1 MGLPLKIKSKQN
13 LSKYRVLVE
22 DSSATSDEYFSIV
35 EFPEYLGEGKNLL
48 RIKTNPNIFEPNT
61 QIFIEVLD
69 PNGTPVYWEIPNH
82 RENDNSR
89 LISIWVYGDRTDRY
103 NNGKGIGEIIL
114 LGTLSTTS
122 DGNQVPTDFKKIP
135 NVRWRRKVSFAP
147 NKPSNGKIVFKSDSL
162 PKLALSSSV
171 DTFTNKIVS
180 NNQLVREITGSSVYY
195 KKSTF
200 GNTVSL
206 ERDGGANF
214 NSEMVGGIVYGNLST
229 TLFPRLGGGQ
239 SQPTTFTASITNVV
253 SNQILRI
260 QNPLTQSDNR
270 TNGSIHTY
278 EYSDGT
284 INVNVEYYS
293 TASDTQT
300 QNQVAVANITLT
312 NLDPIVGRVHSV
324 NTLLKSQGLTSAEFQ
339 LISNNRVEPTSSVSF
354 KVPIPTEQLN
364 DPKTLKLQFLNVDG
378 VKSETELI
386 QSDVVFTGGNVYIA
400 GDQSLITGSFHIGN
414 SIGTGIEMSGHSSGY
429 LKSVGYQGMTSAS
442 LGKGPGGFLIW
453 SGSGDL
459 QIGANQYPGVG
470 MEMVSAG
477 GSSSFFFT
485 TNDGGNLK
493 VITDEFFIGTKNTQF
508 ISGSE
513 GKIEISSSIFH
524 LDPQN
529 NLLVIGADAVINAA
543 LSVNQLFTP
552 ATINGSPSTINNASS
567 SITSDGFAKFVSASI
582 GGFVITPT
590 VINSSQFD
598 TSASISVSKLA
609 LKSNGQITGS
619 NVLIQRLL
627 DGDFYTLFDTNT
639 GIIDARN
646 NGRQII
652 SDYTE
657 YEWTGS
663 VETKVAE
670 YYFQLMPG
678 ENRLVYAFSQLAHRQ
693 ASGLTGGYVQG
704 TCKMTL
710 QIPNTGSVTNGT
722 FGYSGP
728 TDGTFFYDGFV
739 NASEYT
745 VFEKTLGNIGT
756 NDFYSSRTNQPGDQG
771 FYYEIPS
778 NLQGRLIR
786 ANVYLKTLNVLT
798 TGTRTAGTFSRIKGL
813 SVVSTRQFAQRAGDI
828 TEVLPDLGDITAE
841 L

>member
-180 NNQLVREITGSSVYY
+180 NNELVRQITGSSVYY

-200 GNTVSL
+200 GDTVSL

-214 NSEMVGGIVYGNLST
+214 NSEMVSGIVYGNLST

-300 QNQVAVANITLT
+300 QNQIAVANITLT

-339 LISNNRVEPTSSVSF
+339 LISNNRVEPTSSISF

-429 LKSVGYQGMTSAS
+429 LKSVGYQGLTSAS

-453 SGSGDL
+453 SGSGNL
-459 QIGANQYPGVG
+459 QVGVDQYPGVG

-485 TNDGGNLK
+485 TAGGGNLK
-493 VITDEFFIGTKNTQF
+493 VITDDFFIGTETTQF
-508 ISGSE
+508 ISGSN
-513 GKIEISSSIFH
+513 GNIEISSSFFH
-524 LDPQN
+524 LDPK
-529 NLLVIGADAVINAA
+529 
-543 LSVNQLFTP
+543 NQKN
-552 ATINGSPSTINNASS
+552 I
-567 SITSDGFAKFVSASI
+567 I
-582 GGFVITPT
+582 GGFVVTPT
-590 VINSSQFD
+590 AISSSQFD
-598 TSASISVSKLA
+598 TSASISVPKLA

-627 DGDFYTLFDTNT
+627 DGDFYTLFDTNA

-663 VETKVAE
+663 VETRVAT

-678 ENRLVYAFSQLAHRQ
+678 ENRLLYAFSQLAHRQ
-693 ASGLTGGYVQG
+693 ATGFTASVGYVQG

-722 FGYSGP
+722 YGYSGP
-728 TDGTFFYDGFV
+728 TDGTFFYDGFA
-739 NASEYT
+739 NATEYE
-745 VFEKTLGNIGT
+745 VFEQTLGNIAT
-756 NDFYSSRTNQPGDQG
+756 NDFYSSKTNQPGDQG
-771 FYYEIPS
+771 SYYEIPT

-786 ANVYLKTLNVLT
+786 ANVFLKTLNVGT
-798 TGTRTAGTFSRIKGL
+798 SGTRSAGTYSRIKGL
-813 SVVSTRQFAQRAGDI
+813 SVVSTRQFGQRAGDI
-828 TEVLPDLGDITAE
+828 TEVIGDLGPSPE
-841 L
+841 

>member
-22 DSSATSDEYFSIV
+22 DSSATSDEYFSVV

-48 RIKTNPNIFEPNT
+48 RIKTNPNLFEPNT

-114 LGTLSTTS
+114 LGTLAITS
-122 DGNQVPTDFKKIP
+122 EGNQVPTDFKKIP

-180 NNQLVREITGSSVYY
+180 NNELVRTITNSDVYY

-200 GNTVSL
+200 GSAVSL
-206 ERDGGANF
+206 EYDNGDAFEGQ
-214 NSEMVGGIVYGNLST
+214 MVGGIVYGNLST
-229 TLFPRLGGGQ
+229 NLFPRLGGGQ

-300 QNQVAVANITLT
+300 QNQIAVANITLT

-378 VKSETELI
+378 EKSDTELI
-386 QSDVVFTGGNVYIA
+386 QPDIVFKGGNVYIA

-453 SGSGDL
+453 SGSGNL
-459 QIGANQYPGVG
+459 QVGVDQYPGVG

-485 TNDGGNLK
+485 THDGGNLK
-493 VITDEFFIGTKNTQF
+493 VITDEFFIGTEDTQF
-508 ISGSE
+508 ISGSN
-513 GKIEISSSIFH
+513 GNIEISSSFFH
-524 LDPQN
+524 LNPKDSEA
-529 NLLVIGADAVINAA
+529 I
-543 LSVNQLFTP
+543 
-552 ATINGSPSTINNASS
+552 
-567 SITSDGFAKFVSASI
+567 I

-590 VINSSQFD
+590 AISSSQFD
-598 TSASISVSKLA
+598 TSASVSVPRLA

-627 DGDFYTLFDTNT
+627 DGDFYTLFDTNL

-657 YEWTGS
+657 YESTGS
-663 VETKVAE
+663 VDTRVAI

-693 ASGLTGGYVQG
+693 ASGLTGGNVRG

-710 QIPNTGSVTNGT
+710 QIPNTGSVTDGP
-722 FGYSGP
+722 FGYSS
-728 TDGTFFYDGFV
+728 TSEGTYYYDGFA
-739 NASEYT
+739 NATQYT
-745 VFEKTLGNIGT
+745 VFEQTLGDIPT
-756 NDFYSSRTNQPGDQG
+756 NNYYSSKTNQPGDQG
-771 FYYEIPS
+771 SYYEIPT

-786 ANVYLKTLNVLT
+786 ANVFLKTLNVGT
-798 TGTRTAGTFSRIKGL
+798 SGTRSAGTYSRIKGL
-813 SVVSTRQFAQRAGDI
+813 SVVATRQFGQRAGDI
-828 TEVLPDLGDITAE
+828 TEALPDLGEPFGI
-841 L
+841 

>member
-1 MGLPLKIKSKQN
+1 MGLELKIKSKQN

-48 RIKTNPNIFEPNT
+48 RIKTNPNVFEPNT

-82 RENDNSR
+82 REDDNSR
-89 LISIWVYGDRTDRY
+89 LISIWVYGDRNDKY
-103 NNGKGIGEIIL
+103 DNGKGIGEVIL
-114 LGTLSTTS
+114 LGTLATTS
-122 DGNQVPTDFKKIP
+122 DGKQVPSDFKKVP

-147 NKPSNGKIVFKSDSL
+147 NKPSNGKIVFRSDSL
-162 PKLALSSSV
+162 PRLTLSSSV
-171 DTFTNKIVS
+171 DTFTNKVVS
-180 NNQLVREITGSSVYY
+180 NNELVKTITNSDVYY

-206 ERDGGANF
+206 EYDNGDAFEGQ
-214 NSEMVGGIVYGNLST
+214 MVGGIVYGDLST

-239 SQPTTFTASITNVV
+239 SQPTSFTASITSVP
-253 SNQILRI
+253 SISILRI
-260 QNPLTQSDNR
+260 ENPLTQSDSR
-270 TNGSIHTY
+270 TNDSIHTY

-284 INVNVEYYS
+284 INVNVEYYT

-300 QNQVAVANITLT
+300 QNQIAVANITLT

-324 NTLLKSQGLTSAEFQ
+324 NTLLKSQGLSSAEYQ
-339 LISNNRVEPTSSVSF
+339 LISNNLVSATESVSF

-386 QSDVVFTGGNVYIA
+386 KSDVVFKGGNVYIA

-414 SIGTGIEMSGHSSGY
+414 SIGTGIEMSGQSSGY
-429 LKSVGYQGMTSAS
+429 LKSVGYQGFTSAS

-459 QIGANQYPGVG
+459 QIGVDQYPGVG
-470 MEMVSAG
+470 MEMVSEG

-485 TNDGGNLK
+485 TAGGGNLQ
-493 VITDEFFIGTKNTQF
+493 VITDDFFIGTEATQF
-508 ISGSE
+508 VSGSN
-513 GKIEISSSIFH
+513 GNIEISSSFFH
-524 LDPQN
+524 LNPKDSE
-529 NLLVIGADAVINAA
+529 AV
-543 LSVNQLFTP
+543 
-552 ATINGSPSTINNASS
+552 
-567 SITSDGFAKFVSASI
+567 I
-582 GGFVITPT
+582 GGFVVTPT
-590 VINSSQFD
+590 AISSSQFD
-598 TSASISVSKLA
+598 TSASVSVPKLA

-619 NVLIQRLL
+619 NVLIQKLL
-627 DGDFYTLFDTNT
+627 AGDFYTLFDTNL

-693 ASGLTGGYVQG
+693 ATGFTASVGYVQG

-710 QIPNTGSVTNGT
+710 QIPNTGSITNGP
-722 FGYSGP
+722 FGYTGP
-728 TDGTFFYDGFV
+728 TDGTYFYDGFV
-739 NASEYT
+739 NATEYT
-745 VFEKTLGNIGT
+745 VFERTLGNIAT
-756 NDFYSSRTNQPGDQG
+756 NDYYSSRTNQPGDQAS
-771 FYYEIPS
+771 YYTIPS

-786 ANVYLKTLNVLT
+786 ANVYLKTLNVGT
-798 TGTRTAGTFSRIKGL
+798 SGTRTAGTYSRVKGM
-813 SVVSTRQFAQRAGDI
+813 SVVATRQFGQRAGDI
-828 TEVLPDLGDITAE
+828 TEALPDLGASFG

>member
-200 GNTVSL
+200 GDTVSL

-278 EYSDGT
+278 EYSDGI

-300 QNQVAVANITLT
+300 QNQIAVANITLT

-386 QSDVVFTGGNVYIA
+386 QSDVVFAGGNVYIA

-453 SGSGDL
+453 SGSGNL
-459 QIGANQYPGVG
+459 QVGVDQYPGVG

-485 TNDGGNLK
+485 TAGGGNLK
-493 VITDEFFIGTKNTQF
+493 VITDDFFIGTETTQF
-508 ISGSE
+508 ISGSN
-513 GKIEISSSIFH
+513 GNIEISSSFFH
-524 LDPQN
+524 LNPKDSEA
-529 NLLVIGADAVINAA
+529 I
-543 LSVNQLFTP
+543 
-552 ATINGSPSTINNASS
+552 
-567 SITSDGFAKFVSASI
+567 I

-590 VINSSQFD
+590 AISSSQFD
-598 TSASISVSKLA
+598 TSASISVPKLA

-627 DGDFYTLFDTNT
+627 DGDFYTLFDTNL

-652 SDYTE
+652 SDYAE

-693 ASGLTGGYVQG
+693 ASGLTGGYVEG

-710 QIPNTGSVTNGT
+710 QIPNTGSVNSGP
-722 FGYSGP
+722 FGYTGP

-739 NASEYT
+739 NATEYT
-745 VFEKTLGNIGT
+745 VFEKSLFNIAT
-756 NDFYSSRTNQPGDQG
+756 NDHYSSRTNQPGEQG
-771 FYYEIPS
+771 FYYEIPT

-786 ANVYLKTLNVLT
+786 ANVYLKTLNVGT
-798 TGTRTAGTFSRIKGL
+798 GGTRSAGTFSRIKGL
-813 SVVSTRQFAQRAGDI
+813 SVVSTRQFGQRAGDI
-828 TEVLPDLGDITAE
+828 TEALPDLGIVG

>member
-162 PKLALSSSV
+162 PKLTLSSSV

-180 NNQLVREITGSSVYY
+180 NNELVRQITGSSVYY

-200 GNTVSL
+200 GDTVSL

-214 NSEMVGGIVYGNLST
+214 NSEMVSGIVYGNLST

-339 LISNNRVEPTSSVSF
+339 LISNNRVEPTSSISF

-429 LKSVGYQGMTSAS
+429 LKSVGYQGLTSAS

-453 SGSGDL
+453 SGSGNL
-459 QIGANQYPGVG
+459 QVGVDQYPGVG

-485 TNDGGNLK
+485 THNGGNLK

-508 ISGSE
+508 ISGSN
-513 GKIEISSSIFH
+513 GNIEISSSFFH
-524 LDPQN
+524 LDPKN
-529 NLLVIGADAVINAA
+529 EKNI
-543 LSVNQLFTP
+543 
-552 ATINGSPSTINNASS
+552 
-567 SITSDGFAKFVSASI
+567 I

-590 VINSSQFD
+590 AVSSSQFD
-598 TSASISVSKLA
+598 TSASISVPKLA

-627 DGDFYTLFDTNT
+627 DGNFYTLFDTNA

-663 VETKVAE
+663 VETRVAT

-678 ENRLVYAFSQLAHRQ
+678 ENRLLYAFSQLAHRQ
-693 ASGLTGGYVQG
+693 ATGFTASVGYVQG

-722 FGYSGP
+722 YGYSGP
-728 TDGTFFYDGFV
+728 TDGTFFYDGFA
-739 NASEYT
+739 NATEYE
-745 VFEKTLGNIGT
+745 VFEQTLGNIAT
-756 NDFYSSRTNQPGDQG
+756 NDFYSSKTNQPGDQG
-771 FYYEIPS
+771 SYYEIPT

-786 ANVYLKTLNVLT
+786 ANVFLKTLNVLT
-798 TGTRTAGTFSRIKGL
+798 TGTRSAGTYSRIKGL
-813 SVVSTRQFAQRAGDI
+813 SVVATRQFAQRAGDI
-828 TEVLPDLGDITAE
+828 TEAIGDLGPSPE
-841 L
+841 

>member
-22 DSSATSDEYFSIV
+22 DSSATSDEYFSVV

-48 RIKTNPNIFEPNT
+48 RIKTNPNLFEPNT
-61 QIFIEVLD
+61 QIFIEILD

-122 DGNQVPTDFKKIP
+122 EGNQVPTDFKKIP
-135 NVRWRRKVSFAP
+135 NVRWTRKVSFAP

-180 NNQLVREITGSSVYY
+180 NNQLVRTITNSDVYY

-206 ERDGGANF
+206 EYDNGDAFEGQ
-214 NSEMVGGIVYGNLST
+214 MVGGIVYGDLST

-253 SNQILRI
+253 SNEILRI

-300 QNQVAVANITLT
+300 QNQIAVANITLT

-339 LISNNRVEPTSSVSF
+339 LISNNRVEPTSSVSL

-429 LKSVGYQGMTSAS
+429 LKSVGYQGLTSAS

-453 SGSGDL
+453 SGSGNL
-459 QIGANQYPGVG
+459 QIGVDQYPGVG

-485 TNDGGNLK
+485 THDGGNLK

-508 ISGSE
+508 ISGSN
-513 GKIEISSSIFH
+513 GNVEISSSFFH
-524 LDPQN
+524 LDPK
-529 NLLVIGADAVINAA
+529 
-543 LSVNQLFTP
+543 NQKN
-552 ATINGSPSTINNASS
+552 I
-567 SITSDGFAKFVSASI
+567 I
-582 GGFVITPT
+582 GGFVVTPT
-590 VINSSQFD
+590 AISSSQFD
-598 TSASISVSKLA
+598 TSASVSVPKLA

-627 DGDFYTLFDTNT
+627 DGDFYTLFDTNV

-693 ASGLTGGYVQG
+693 ASGLTGGNVRG

-710 QIPNTGSVTNGT
+710 QIPNTGSVANGP
-722 FGYSGP
+722 FGYSS
-728 TDGTFFYDGFV
+728 TSDGTFFYDGFV
-739 NASEYT
+739 NATEYT
-745 VFEKTLGNIGT
+745 VFEQTLENIST
-756 NDFYSSRTNQPGDQG
+756 NDFYSSKTNQPGDQSS
-771 FYYEIPS
+771 FYSIPS

-786 ANVYLKTLNVLT
+786 ANVYLKTLNVGT
-798 TGTRTAGTFSRIKGL
+798 TGTRSAGTFSRIKGL
-813 SVVSTRQFAQRAGDI
+813 SVVSTREFGQRAGDI
-828 TEVLPDLGDITAE
+828 TEAFVDLGDVTAE

>member
-122 DGNQVPTDFKKIP
+122 NGNQVPTDFKKIP
-135 NVRWRRKVSFAP
+135 NIRWRRKVSFAP

-180 NNQLVREITGSSVYY
+180 NNELVRQITGSSVYY

-200 GNTVSL
+200 GDTVSL

-214 NSEMVGGIVYGNLST
+214 NSEMVSGIVYGNLST

-300 QNQVAVANITLT
+300 QNQIAVANITLT

-339 LISNNRVEPTSSVSF
+339 LISNNRVEPTSSISF

-429 LKSVGYQGMTSAS
+429 LKSVGYQGLTSAS

-453 SGSGDL
+453 SGSGNL
-459 QIGANQYPGVG
+459 QVGVDQYPGVG

-485 TNDGGNLK
+485 TAGGGNLK
-493 VITDEFFIGTKNTQF
+493 VITDDFFIGTETTQF
-508 ISGSE
+508 ISGSN
-513 GKIEISSSIFH
+513 GNIEISSSFFH
-524 LDPQN
+524 LDPK
-529 NLLVIGADAVINAA
+529 
-543 LSVNQLFTP
+543 NQKN
-552 ATINGSPSTINNASS
+552 I
-567 SITSDGFAKFVSASI
+567 I
-582 GGFVITPT
+582 GGFVVTPT
-590 VINSSQFD
+590 AISSSQFD
-598 TSASISVSKLA
+598 TSASVSVPKLA

-627 DGDFYTLFDTNT
+627 DGNFYTLFDTNA

-663 VETKVAE
+663 VETRVAT

-678 ENRLVYAFSQLAHRQ
+678 ENRLLYAFSQLAHRQ
-693 ASGLTGGYVQG
+693 ATGFTASVGYVQG

-722 FGYSGP
+722 YGYSGP
-728 TDGTFFYDGFV
+728 TDGTFFYDGFA
-739 NASEYT
+739 NATEYT
-745 VFEKTLGNIGT
+745 VFEQTLGNIAT
-756 NDFYSSRTNQPGDQG
+756 NDFYSSKTNQPGDQG
-771 FYYEIPS
+771 SYYEIPT

-786 ANVYLKTLNVLT
+786 ANVFLKTLNVLT
-798 TGTRTAGTFSRIKGL
+798 TGTRSAGTYSRIKGL

-828 TEVLPDLGDITAE
+828 TEVIGDLGPSPE
-841 L
+841 

>member
-162 PKLALSSSV
+162 PKLTLSSSV

-180 NNQLVREITGSSVYY
+180 NNQLVRQITGSSVYY

-200 GNTVSL
+200 GDTVSL

-214 NSEMVGGIVYGNLST
+214 NSEMVSGIVYGNLST

-300 QNQVAVANITLT
+300 QNQIAVANITLT

-339 LISNNRVEPTSSVSF
+339 LISNNRVEPTSSISF
-354 KVPIPTEQLN
+354 NVPIPTEQLN

-429 LKSVGYQGMTSAS
+429 LKSIGYQGLTSAS

-453 SGSGDL
+453 SGSGNL
-459 QIGANQYPGVG
+459 QVGVDQYPGVG

-485 TNDGGNLK
+485 TAGGGNLK
-493 VITDEFFIGTKNTQF
+493 VITDDFFIGTKTTQF
-508 ISGSE
+508 ISGSN
-513 GKIEISSSIFH
+513 GNIEISSSFFH
-524 LDPQN
+524 LDPK
-529 NLLVIGADAVINAA
+529 
-543 LSVNQLFTP
+543 NQKN
-552 ATINGSPSTINNASS
+552 I
-567 SITSDGFAKFVSASI
+567 I
-582 GGFVITPT
+582 GGFVVTPT
-590 VINSSQFD
+590 AISSSQFN
-598 TSASISVSKLA
+598 TSASISVPKLA

-627 DGDFYTLFDTNT
+627 DGNFYTLFDTNA

-663 VETKVAE
+663 VETRVAT

-678 ENRLVYAFSQLAHRQ
+678 ENRLLYAFSQLAHRQ
-693 ASGLTGGYVQG
+693 ATGFTASVGYVQG

-722 FGYSGP
+722 YGYSGP
-728 TDGTFFYDGFV
+728 TDGTFFYDGFA
-739 NASEYT
+739 NATEYE
-745 VFEKTLGNIGT
+745 VFEQTLGNIAT
-756 NDFYSSRTNQPGDQG
+756 NDFYSSKTNQPGDQG
-771 FYYEIPS
+771 SYYEIPT

-786 ANVYLKTLNVLT
+786 ANVFLKTLNVGT
-798 TGTRTAGTFSRIKGL
+798 SGTRSAGTYSRIKGL
-813 SVVSTRQFAQRAGDI
+813 SVVSTRQFGQRAGDI
-828 TEVLPDLGDITAE
+828 TEVLPDLGESLGI
-841 L
+841 

>member
-135 NVRWRRKVSFAP
+135 NVRWRRTVSFAP

-453 SGSGDL
+453 SGSGNL
-459 QIGANQYPGVG
+459 QVGVDQYPGVG

-485 TNDGGNLK
+485 TAGGGNLK
-493 VITDEFFIGTKNTQF
+493 VITDDFFIGTETTQF
-508 ISGSE
+508 ISGSN
-513 GKIEISSSIFH
+513 GNIEISSSFFH
-524 LDPQN
+524 LNPKDSEA
-529 NLLVIGADAVINAA
+529 I
-543 LSVNQLFTP
+543 
-552 ATINGSPSTINNASS
+552 
-567 SITSDGFAKFVSASI
+567 I
-582 GGFVITPT
+582 GGFVVTPT
-590 VINSSQFD
+590 AISSSQFD
-598 TSASISVSKLA
+598 TSASVSVPKLA

-627 DGDFYTLFDTNT
+627 DGDFYTLFDTNV

-663 VETKVAE
+663 VETRVAT

-678 ENRLVYAFSQLAHRQ
+678 ENRLLYAFSQLAHRQ

-722 FGYSGP
+722 YGYSGP
-728 TDGTFFYDGFV
+728 TDGTFFYDGFA
-739 NASEYT
+739 NATEYE
-745 VFEKTLGNIGT
+745 VFEQTLGNIAT
-756 NDFYSSRTNQPGDQG
+756 NDFYSSKTNQPGDQG
-771 FYYEIPS
+771 SYYEIPT

-786 ANVYLKTLNVLT
+786 ANVFLKTLNVGT
-798 TGTRTAGTFSRIKGL
+798 TGTRTAGTYSRIKGL

-828 TEVLPDLGDITAE
+828 TEALPDLGIVG

>member
-22 DSSATSDEYFSIV
+22 DSSATSDEYFSVV

-48 RIKTNPNIFEPNT
+48 RIKTNPNLFEPNT

-114 LGTLSTTS
+114 LGTLATTS
-122 DGNQVPTDFKKIP
+122 EGNRVPTDFKKIP

-162 PKLALSSSV
+162 PKLTLSSSV

-180 NNQLVREITGSSVYY
+180 NNQLVRTITNSDVYY

-200 GNTVSL
+200 GSAVSL
-206 ERDGGANF
+206 EYDNGDTFEGQ
-214 NSEMVGGIVYGNLST
+214 MVGGIVYGDLST

-253 SNQILRI
+253 SNEILRI

-300 QNQVAVANITLT
+300 QNQIAVANITLT

-378 VKSETELI
+378 EKSDTELI
-386 QSDVVFTGGNVYIA
+386 QPDIVFKGGNVYIA

-414 SIGTGIEMSGHSSGY
+414 SVGTGIEMSGHSSGY

-453 SGSGDL
+453 SGSGNL
-459 QIGANQYPGVG
+459 QVGVDQYPGVG

-485 TNDGGNLK
+485 THDGGNLK
-493 VITDEFFIGTKNTQF
+493 VITDEFFIGTEDTQF
-508 ISGSE
+508 ISGSN
-513 GKIEISSSIFH
+513 GNIEISSSFFH
-524 LDPQN
+524 LNPKDSEA
-529 NLLVIGADAVINAA
+529 I
-543 LSVNQLFTP
+543 
-552 ATINGSPSTINNASS
+552 
-567 SITSDGFAKFVSASI
+567 I

-590 VINSSQFD
+590 AISSSQFD
-598 TSASISVSKLA
+598 TSASVSVPKLA

-627 DGDFYTLFDTNT
+627 DGDFYTLFDTNV

-657 YEWTGS
+657 YESTGS
-663 VETKVAE
+663 VETRVAI

-678 ENRLVYAFSQLAHRQ
+678 ENRLLYAFSQLAHRQ
-693 ASGLTGGYVQG
+693 ASGLIGGYVQG

-722 FGYSGP
+722 YGYSGP
-728 TDGTFFYDGFV
+728 TDGTFFYDGFA
-739 NASEYT
+739 NATEYE
-745 VFEKTLGNIGT
+745 VFEQTLGNIGT
-756 NDFYSSRTNQPGDQG
+756 NDYYSSKTNQPGDQG
-771 FYYEIPS
+771 SYYEIPT

-786 ANVYLKTLNVLT
+786 ANVFLKTLNVGT
-798 TGTRTAGTFSRIKGL
+798 SGTRSAGTYSRIKGL
-813 SVVSTRQFAQRAGDI
+813 SVVATRQFGQRAGDI
-828 TEVLPDLGDITAE
+828 TESLPDLGESFGI
-841 L
+841 

>member
-48 RIKTNPNIFEPNT
+48 RIKTNPNLFEPNT

-114 LGTLSTTS
+114 LGTLATTS
-122 DGNQVPTDFKKIP
+122 EGNQVPTDFKKIP

-162 PKLALSSSV
+162 PKLTLSSSV

-180 NNQLVREITGSSVYY
+180 NNQLVRTITNSDVYY

-200 GNTVSL
+200 GSAVSL
-206 ERDGGANF
+206 EYDNGDTFEGQ
-214 NSEMVGGIVYGNLST
+214 MVGGIVYGDLST

-253 SNQILRI
+253 SNEILRI

-278 EYSDGT
+278 EYSDGI

-378 VKSETELI
+378 EKSDTELI
-386 QSDVVFTGGNVYIA
+386 QPDIVFKGGNIYIA

-414 SIGTGIEMSGHSSGY
+414 SVGTGIEMSGHSSGY

-453 SGSGDL
+453 SGSGNL
-459 QIGANQYPGVG
+459 QVGVDQYPGVG

-485 TNDGGNLK
+485 THDGGNLK
-493 VITDEFFIGTKNTQF
+493 VITDEFFIGTEDTQF
-508 ISGSE
+508 ISGSN
-513 GKIEISSSIFH
+513 GNIEISSSFFH
-524 LDPQN
+524 LNPKDSEA
-529 NLLVIGADAVINAA
+529 I
-543 LSVNQLFTP
+543 
-552 ATINGSPSTINNASS
+552 
-567 SITSDGFAKFVSASI
+567 I

-590 VINSSQFD
+590 AISSSQFD
-598 TSASISVSKLA
+598 TSASVSVPKLA

-627 DGDFYTLFDTNT
+627 DGDFYTLFDTNV

-657 YEWTGS
+657 YESTGS
-663 VETKVAE
+663 VETRVAI

-678 ENRLVYAFSQLAHRQ
+678 ENRLLYAFSQLAHRQ
-693 ASGLTGGYVQG
+693 ASGLIGGYVQG

-722 FGYSGP
+722 YGYSGP
-728 TDGTFFYDGFV
+728 TDGTFFYDGFA
-739 NASEYT
+739 NATEYE
-745 VFEKTLGNIGT
+745 VFEQTLGNIGT
-756 NDFYSSRTNQPGDQG
+756 NDYYSSKTNQPGDQG
-771 FYYEIPS
+771 SYYEIPT

-786 ANVYLKTLNVLT
+786 ANVFLKTLNVGT
-798 TGTRTAGTFSRIKGL
+798 SGTRSAGTYSRIKGL
-813 SVVSTRQFAQRAGDI
+813 SVVATRQFGQRAGDI
-828 TEVLPDLGDITAE
+828 TESLPDLGESFGI
-841 L
+841 

>member
-162 PKLALSSSV
+162 PRLTLSSSV

-229 TLFPRLGGGQ
+229 TLFPRLGGSQ

-300 QNQVAVANITLT
+300 QNQIAVANITLT

-429 LKSVGYQGMTSAS
+429 LKSVGYKGLTSAS

-453 SGSGDL
+453 SGSGNL
-459 QIGANQYPGVG
+459 QIGVDQYPGVG

-485 TNDGGNLK
+485 THDGGNLK

-508 ISGSE
+508 ISGSN
-513 GKIEISSSIFH
+513 GNIEISSSFFH
-524 LDPQN
+524 LDPK
-529 NLLVIGADAVINAA
+529 
-543 LSVNQLFTP
+543 NQKN
-552 ATINGSPSTINNASS
+552 I
-567 SITSDGFAKFVSASI
+567 I

-590 VINSSQFD
+590 AVSSSQFD
-598 TSASISVSKLA
+598 TSASISVPKLA

-652 SDYTE
+652 SDYVE

-728 TDGTFFYDGFV
+728 TDGTFFYDGFA
-739 NASEYT
+739 NATEYT
-745 VFEKTLGNIGT
+745 VFQQTLGNIGT
-756 NDFYSSRTNQPGDQG
+756 NDFYSSKTNQPGDQAS
-771 FYYEIPS
+771 FYSIPS

-786 ANVYLKTLNVLT
+786 ANVYLKTLNVGT
-798 TGTRTAGTFSRIKGL
+798 SGTRSAGTFSRIKGL

-828 TEVLPDLGDITAE
+828 TEVIGGLESPPGFGI
-841 L
+841 

>member
-180 NNQLVREITGSSVYY
+180 NNQLVRQITGSSVYY

-200 GNTVSL
+200 GDTVSL

-214 NSEMVGGIVYGNLST
+214 NSEMVSGIVYGNLST

-339 LISNNRVEPTSSVSF
+339 LISNNRVEPTSSISF

-429 LKSVGYQGMTSAS
+429 LKSVGYQGLTSAS

-453 SGSGDL
+453 SGSGNL
-459 QIGANQYPGVG
+459 QIGVDQYPGVG

-485 TNDGGNLK
+485 TAGGGNLK
-493 VITDEFFIGTKNTQF
+493 VITDDFFIGTETTQF
-508 ISGSE
+508 ISGSN
-513 GKIEISSSIFH
+513 GNIEISSSFFH
-524 LDPQN
+524 LDPK
-529 NLLVIGADAVINAA
+529 
-543 LSVNQLFTP
+543 NQKN
-552 ATINGSPSTINNASS
+552 I
-567 SITSDGFAKFVSASI
+567 I
-582 GGFVITPT
+582 GGFVVTPT
-590 VINSSQFD
+590 AISSSQFD
-598 TSASISVSKLA
+598 TSASVSVPKLA

-627 DGDFYTLFDTNT
+627 DGDFYTLFDTNA

-663 VETKVAE
+663 VETRVAT

-678 ENRLVYAFSQLAHRQ
+678 ENRLLYAFSQLAHRQ
-693 ASGLTGGYVQG
+693 ASGFTNNTGYVQG

-722 FGYSGP
+722 YGYSGP
-728 TDGTFFYDGFV
+728 TDGTFFYDGFA
-739 NASEYT
+739 NATEYE
-745 VFEKTLGNIGT
+745 VFEQTLGNIAT
-756 NDFYSSRTNQPGDQG
+756 NDFYSSKTNQPGDQG
-771 FYYEIPS
+771 SYYEIPT

-786 ANVYLKTLNVLT
+786 ANVFLKTLNVGT
-798 TGTRTAGTFSRIKGL
+798 SGTRSAGTYSRIKGL
-813 SVVSTRQFAQRAGDI
+813 SVVSTRQFGQRAGDI
-828 TEVLPDLGDITAE
+828 TEAFVDLGDVTAE

>member
-162 PKLALSSSV
+162 PKLTLSSSV

-180 NNQLVREITGSSVYY
+180 NNELVRQITGSSVYY

-200 GNTVSL
+200 GDTVSL

-214 NSEMVGGIVYGNLST
+214 NSEMVSGIVYGNLST

-300 QNQVAVANITLT
+300 QNQIAVANITLT

-339 LISNNRVEPTSSVSF
+339 LISNNRVEPTSSISF

-429 LKSVGYQGMTSAS
+429 LKSVGYQGLTSAS

-453 SGSGDL
+453 SGSGNL
-459 QIGANQYPGVG
+459 QVGVDQYPGVG

-485 TNDGGNLK
+485 TAGGGNLK
-493 VITDEFFIGTKNTQF
+493 VITDDFFIGTETTQF
-508 ISGSE
+508 ISGSN
-513 GKIEISSSIFH
+513 GNIEISSSFFH
-524 LDPQN
+524 LDPK
-529 NLLVIGADAVINAA
+529 
-543 LSVNQLFTP
+543 NQKN
-552 ATINGSPSTINNASS
+552 I
-567 SITSDGFAKFVSASI
+567 I
-582 GGFVITPT
+582 GGFVVTPT
-590 VINSSQFD
+590 AISSSQFN
-598 TSASISVSKLA
+598 TSASISVPKLA

-627 DGDFYTLFDTNT
+627 DGNFYTLFDTNA

-663 VETKVAE
+663 VETRVAT

-678 ENRLVYAFSQLAHRQ
+678 ENRLLYAFSQLAHRQ
-693 ASGLTGGYVQG
+693 ATGFTASVGYVQG

-722 FGYSGP
+722 YGYSGP
-728 TDGTFFYDGFV
+728 TDGTFFYDGFA
-739 NASEYT
+739 NATEYE
-745 VFEKTLGNIGT
+745 VFEQTLGNIAT
-756 NDFYSSRTNQPGDQG
+756 NDFYSSKTNQPGDQG
-771 FYYEIPS
+771 SYYEIPT

-786 ANVYLKTLNVLT
+786 ANVFLKTLNVGT
-798 TGTRTAGTFSRIKGL
+798 SGTRSAGTYSRIKGL
-813 SVVSTRQFAQRAGDI
+813 SVVSTRQFGQRAGDI
-828 TEVLPDLGDITAE
+828 TEVLPDLGESLGI
-841 L
+841 

>member
-162 PKLALSSSV
+162 PKLTLSSSV

-180 NNQLVREITGSSVYY
+180 NNELVRQITGSSVYY

-200 GNTVSL
+200 GDTVSL

-214 NSEMVGGIVYGNLST
+214 NSEMVSGIVYGNLST

-429 LKSVGYQGMTSAS
+429 LKSVGYQGLTSAS

-453 SGSGDL
+453 SGSGNL
-459 QIGANQYPGVG
+459 QIGVDQYPGVG

-485 TNDGGNLK
+485 TAGGGNLK
-493 VITDEFFIGTKNTQF
+493 VITDDFFIGTETTQF
-508 ISGSE
+508 ISGSN
-513 GKIEISSSIFH
+513 GNIEISSSFFH
-524 LDPQN
+524 LDPK
-529 NLLVIGADAVINAA
+529 
-543 LSVNQLFTP
+543 NQKN
-552 ATINGSPSTINNASS
+552 I
-567 SITSDGFAKFVSASI
+567 I
-582 GGFVITPT
+582 GGFVVTPT
-590 VINSSQFD
+590 AISSSQFD
-598 TSASISVSKLA
+598 TSASVSVPKLA

-627 DGDFYTLFDTNT
+627 DGDFYTLFDTNA

-663 VETKVAE
+663 VETRVAT

-678 ENRLVYAFSQLAHRQ
+678 ENRLLYAFSQLAHRQ
-693 ASGLTGGYVQG
+693 ATGFTASVGYVQG

-722 FGYSGP
+722 YGYSGP
-728 TDGTFFYDGFV
+728 TDGTFFYDGFA
-739 NASEYT
+739 NATEYE
-745 VFEKTLGNIGT
+745 VFEQTLGNIAT
-756 NDFYSSRTNQPGDQG
+756 NDFYSSKTNQPGDQG
-771 FYYEIPS
+771 SYYEIPT

-786 ANVYLKTLNVLT
+786 ANVFLKTLNVGT
-798 TGTRTAGTFSRIKGL
+798 SGTRSAGTYSRIKGL
-813 SVVSTRQFAQRAGDI
+813 SVVSTRQFGQRAGDI
-828 TEVLPDLGDITAE
+828 TEALPDLGIVG

>member
-22 DSSATSDEYFSIV
+22 DSSATSDEYFSVV

-48 RIKTNPNIFEPNT
+48 RIKTNPNLFEPNT

-114 LGTLSTTS
+114 LGTLAITS
-122 DGNQVPTDFKKIP
+122 EGNQVPTDFKKIP

-162 PKLALSSSV
+162 PKLTLSSSV

-180 NNQLVREITGSSVYY
+180 NNQLVRTITNSDVYY

-200 GNTVSL
+200 GSAVSL
-206 ERDGGANF
+206 EYDNGDTFEGQ
-214 NSEMVGGIVYGNLST
+214 MVGGIVYGDLST

-300 QNQVAVANITLT
+300 QNQIAVANITLT

-378 VKSETELI
+378 EKSDTELI
-386 QSDVVFTGGNVYIA
+386 QPDIVFKGGNVYIA

-414 SIGTGIEMSGHSSGY
+414 SVGTGIEMSGHSSGY

-453 SGSGDL
+453 SGSGNL
-459 QIGANQYPGVG
+459 QVGVDQYPGVG

-485 TNDGGNLK
+485 THDGGNLK
-493 VITDEFFIGTKNTQF
+493 VITDEFFIGTEDTQF
-508 ISGSE
+508 ISGSN
-513 GKIEISSSIFH
+513 GNIEISSSFFH
-524 LDPQN
+524 LNPKDSEA
-529 NLLVIGADAVINAA
+529 I
-543 LSVNQLFTP
+543 
-552 ATINGSPSTINNASS
+552 
-567 SITSDGFAKFVSASI
+567 I

-590 VINSSQFD
+590 AISSSQFD
-598 TSASISVSKLA
+598 TSASVSVPRLA

-627 DGDFYTLFDTNT
+627 DGDFYTLFDTNL

-657 YEWTGS
+657 YESTGS
-663 VETKVAE
+663 VDTRVAI

-693 ASGLTGGYVQG
+693 ASGLTGGNVRG

-710 QIPNTGSVTNGT
+710 QIPNTGSVTDGP
-722 FGYSGP
+722 FGYSS
-728 TDGTFFYDGFV
+728 TSEGTYYYDGFA
-739 NASEYT
+739 NATQYT
-745 VFEKTLGNIGT
+745 VFEQTLGDIST
-756 NDFYSSRTNQPGDQG
+756 NDYYSSKTNQPGDQG
-771 FYYEIPS
+771 SYYEIPT

-786 ANVYLKTLNVLT
+786 ANVFLKTLNVGT
-798 TGTRTAGTFSRIKGL
+798 SGTRSAGTYSRIKGL
-813 SVVSTRQFAQRAGDI
+813 SVVATRQFGQRAGDI
-828 TEVLPDLGDITAE
+828 TEALPDLGEPFGI
-841 L
+841 

>member
-1 MGLPLKIKSKQN
+1 MGLELKIKSKQN

-48 RIKTNPNIFEPNT
+48 RIKTNPAIFEPNT

-82 RENDNSR
+82 REDDNSR
-89 LISIWVYGDRTDRY
+89 LISIWVYGDRNDKY
-103 NNGKGIGEIIL
+103 DNGKGIGEVIL
-114 LGTLSTTS
+114 LGTLATTS
-122 DGNQVPTDFKKIP
+122 DGKQVPSDFKKVP

-147 NKPSNGKIVFKSDSL
+147 NKPSNGKIVFRSDSL
-162 PKLALSSSV
+162 PRLTLSSSV
-171 DTFTNKIVS
+171 DTFTNKVVS
-180 NNQLVREITGSSVYY
+180 NNQLVKTITNSDVYY

-206 ERDGGANF
+206 EYDNGDAFEGQ
-214 NSEMVGGIVYGNLST
+214 MVGGIVYGDLST

-239 SQPTTFTASITNVV
+239 SQPTSFTASITSVP
-253 SNQILRI
+253 SISILRI
-260 QNPLTQSDNR
+260 ENPLTQSDSR
-270 TNGSIHTY
+270 TNDSIHTY

-284 INVNVEYYS
+284 INVNVEYYT

-300 QNQVAVANITLT
+300 QNQIAVANITLT

-324 NTLLKSQGLTSAEFQ
+324 NTLLKSQGLSSAEYQ
-339 LISNNRVEPTSSVSF
+339 LISNNLVSATESVSF

-386 QSDVVFTGGNVYIA
+386 KSDVVFKGGNVYIA

-414 SIGTGIEMSGHSSGY
+414 SIGTGIEMSGQSSGY
-429 LKSVGYQGMTSAS
+429 LKSVGYQGFTSAS

-459 QIGANQYPGVG
+459 QIGVDQYPGVG
-470 MEMVSAG
+470 MEMVSEG

-485 TNDGGNLK
+485 TAGGGNLQ
-493 VITDEFFIGTKNTQF
+493 VITDDFFIGTEATQF
-508 ISGSE
+508 VSGSN
-513 GKIEISSSIFH
+513 GNIEISSSFFH
-524 LDPQN
+524 LNPKDSE
-529 NLLVIGADAVINAA
+529 AV
-543 LSVNQLFTP
+543 
-552 ATINGSPSTINNASS
+552 
-567 SITSDGFAKFVSASI
+567 I
-582 GGFVITPT
+582 GGFVVTPT
-590 VINSSQFD
+590 AISSSQFD
-598 TSASISVSKLA
+598 TSASVSVPKLA

-619 NVLIQRLL
+619 NVLIQKLL
-627 DGDFYTLFDTNT
+627 AGDFYTLFDTNL

-693 ASGLTGGYVQG
+693 ATGFTASVGYVQG

-710 QIPNTGSVTNGT
+710 QIPNTGSITNGP
-722 FGYSGP
+722 FGYTGP
-728 TDGTFFYDGFV
+728 TDGTYFYDGFV
-739 NASEYT
+739 NATEYT
-745 VFEKTLGNIGT
+745 VFERTLGNIAT
-756 NDFYSSRTNQPGDQG
+756 NDYYSSRTNQPGDQAS
-771 FYYEIPS
+771 YYTIPS

-786 ANVYLKTLNVLT
+786 ANVYLKTLNVGT
-798 TGTRTAGTFSRIKGL
+798 SGTRTAGTYSRVKGM
-813 SVVSTRQFAQRAGDI
+813 SVVATRQFGQRAGDI
-828 TEVLPDLGDITAE
+828 TEALPDLGASFG

>member
-180 NNQLVREITGSSVYY
+180 NNELVRQITGSSVYY

-200 GNTVSL
+200 GDTVSL

-214 NSEMVGGIVYGNLST
+214 NSEMVSGIVYGNLST

-300 QNQVAVANITLT
+300 QNQIAVANITLT

-429 LKSVGYQGMTSAS
+429 LKSVGYQGLTSAS

-453 SGSGDL
+453 SGSGNL
-459 QIGANQYPGVG
+459 QVGVDQYPGVG

-485 TNDGGNLK
+485 TAGGGNLK
-493 VITDEFFIGTKNTQF
+493 VITDDFFIGTETTQF
-508 ISGSE
+508 ISGSN
-513 GKIEISSSIFH
+513 GNIEISSSFFH
-524 LDPQN
+524 LDPK
-529 NLLVIGADAVINAA
+529 
-543 LSVNQLFTP
+543 NQKN
-552 ATINGSPSTINNASS
+552 I
-567 SITSDGFAKFVSASI
+567 I
-582 GGFVITPT
+582 GGFVVTPT
-590 VINSSQFD
+590 AISSSQFD
-598 TSASISVSKLA
+598 TSASVSVPKLA

-627 DGDFYTLFDTNT
+627 DGDFYTLFDTNA

-663 VETKVAE
+663 VETRVAT

-693 ASGLTGGYVQG
+693 ATGFTASVGYVQG

-722 FGYSGP
+722 YGYSGP
-728 TDGTFFYDGFV
+728 TDGTFFYDGFA
-739 NASEYT
+739 NATEYT
-745 VFEKTLGNIGT
+745 VFEQTLGNIAT
-756 NDFYSSRTNQPGDQG
+756 NDFYSSKTNQPGDQG
-771 FYYEIPS
+771 SYYEIPT

-786 ANVYLKTLNVLT
+786 ANVFLKTLNVGT
-798 TGTRTAGTFSRIKGL
+798 SGTRSAGTYSRIKGL
-813 SVVSTRQFAQRAGDI
+813 SVVSTRQFAQRVGDI
-828 TEVLPDLGDITAE
+828 TEVLPGLGDVG

>member
-22 DSSATSDEYFSIV
+22 DSSATSDEYFSVV

-48 RIKTNPNIFEPNT
+48 RIKTNPNLFEPNT

-114 LGTLSTTS
+114 LGTLATTS
-122 DGNQVPTDFKKIP
+122 EGNRVPTDFKKIP

-162 PKLALSSSV
+162 PKLTLSSSV

-180 NNQLVREITGSSVYY
+180 NNQLVRTITNSDVYY

-200 GNTVSL
+200 GSAVSL
-206 ERDGGANF
+206 EYDNGDTFEGQ
-214 NSEMVGGIVYGNLST
+214 MVGGIVYGDLST

-253 SNQILRI
+253 SNEILRI
-260 QNPLTQSDNR
+260 QTPLTQSDNR

-300 QNQVAVANITLT
+300 QNQIAVANITLT

-378 VKSETELI
+378 EKSDTELI
-386 QSDVVFTGGNVYIA
+386 QPDIVFKGGNVYIA

-414 SIGTGIEMSGHSSGY
+414 SVGTGIEMSGHSSGY

-453 SGSGDL
+453 SGSGNL
-459 QIGANQYPGVG
+459 QVGVDQYPGVG

-485 TNDGGNLK
+485 THDGGNLK
-493 VITDEFFIGTKNTQF
+493 VITDEFFIGTEDTQF
-508 ISGSE
+508 ISGSN
-513 GKIEISSSIFH
+513 GNIEISSSFFH
-524 LDPQN
+524 LNPKDSEA
-529 NLLVIGADAVINAA
+529 I
-543 LSVNQLFTP
+543 
-552 ATINGSPSTINNASS
+552 
-567 SITSDGFAKFVSASI
+567 I

-590 VINSSQFD
+590 AISSSQFD
-598 TSASISVSKLA
+598 TSASVSVPKLA

-627 DGDFYTLFDTNT
+627 DGDFYTLFDTNV

-657 YEWTGS
+657 YESTGS
-663 VETKVAE
+663 VETRVAI

-678 ENRLVYAFSQLAHRQ
+678 ENRLLYAFSQLAHRQ
-693 ASGLTGGYVQG
+693 ASGLIGGYVQG

-722 FGYSGP
+722 YGYSGP
-728 TDGTFFYDGFV
+728 TDGTFFYDGFA
-739 NASEYT
+739 NATEYE
-745 VFEKTLGNIGT
+745 VFEQTLGNIGT
-756 NDFYSSRTNQPGDQG
+756 NDYYSSKTNQPGDQG
-771 FYYEIPS
+771 SYYEIPT

-786 ANVYLKTLNVLT
+786 ANVFLKTLNVGT
-798 TGTRTAGTFSRIKGL
+798 SGTRSAGTYSRIKGL
-813 SVVSTRQFAQRAGDI
+813 SVVATRQFGQRAGDI
-828 TEVLPDLGDITAE
+828 TESLPDLGESFGI
-841 L
+841 

>member
-180 NNQLVREITGSSVYY
+180 NNQLVRTITESDVYY

-206 ERDGGANF
+206 ENYGGDTF
-214 NSEMVGGIVYGNLST
+214 EGQMVGGIVYGNLST
-229 TLFPRLGGGQ
+229 TLFPRLGGSQ

-300 QNQVAVANITLT
+300 QNQVAVANINLT

-414 SIGTGIEMSGHSSGY
+414 SIGTGIEMAGNSSGY
-429 LKSVGYQGMTSAS
+429 LKSVGYKGLTSAS

-453 SGSGDL
+453 SGSGNL
-459 QIGANQYPGVG
+459 QIGVDQYPGVG

-485 TNDGGNLK
+485 THDGGNLK

-508 ISGSE
+508 ISGSN
-513 GKIEISSSIFH
+513 GNIEISSSFFH
-524 LDPQN
+524 LDPK
-529 NLLVIGADAVINAA
+529 
-543 LSVNQLFTP
+543 NQKN
-552 ATINGSPSTINNASS
+552 I
-567 SITSDGFAKFVSASI
+567 I

-590 VINSSQFD
+590 AVSSSQFD
-598 TSASISVSKLA
+598 TSASISVPKLA

-652 SDYTE
+652 SDYVE

-722 FGYSGP
+722 YGYSGP
-728 TDGTFFYDGFV
+728 TNGTFFYDGFIS
-739 NASEYT
+739 ASEYT
-745 VFEKTLGNIGT
+745 VFEQSLGNIAT
-756 NDFYSSRTNQPGDQG
+756 NDFYSSKTNQPGDQAS
-771 FYYEIPS
+771 FYSIPS

-828 TEVLPDLGDITAE
+828 TEVLPDLGDIVE

>member
-22 DSSATSDEYFSIV
+22 DSSATSDEYFSVV

-48 RIKTNPNIFEPNT
+48 RIKTNPNLFEPNT

-114 LGTLSTTS
+114 LGTLATTS
-122 DGNQVPTDFKKIP
+122 EGNQVPTDFKKIP

-180 NNQLVREITGSSVYY
+180 NNQLVRTITNSDVYY

-200 GNTVSL
+200 GSAVSL
-206 ERDGGANF
+206 EYDNGDTFEGQ
-214 NSEMVGGIVYGNLST
+214 MVGGIVYGDLST

-253 SNQILRI
+253 SNEILRI

-300 QNQVAVANITLT
+300 QNQIAVANITLT

-378 VKSETELI
+378 EKSDTELI
-386 QSDVVFTGGNVYIA
+386 QPDIVFKGGNVYIA

-414 SIGTGIEMSGHSSGY
+414 SVGTGIEMSGHSSGY

-453 SGSGDL
+453 SGSGNL
-459 QIGANQYPGVG
+459 QVGVDQYPGVG

-485 TNDGGNLK
+485 THDGGNLK
-493 VITDEFFIGTKNTQF
+493 VITDEFFIGTEDTQF
-508 ISGSE
+508 ISGSN
-513 GKIEISSSIFH
+513 GNIEISSSFFH
-524 LDPQN
+524 LNPKDSEA
-529 NLLVIGADAVINAA
+529 I
-543 LSVNQLFTP
+543 
-552 ATINGSPSTINNASS
+552 
-567 SITSDGFAKFVSASI
+567 I

-590 VINSSQFD
+590 AISSSQFD
-598 TSASISVSKLA
+598 TSASVSVPKLA

-627 DGDFYTLFDTNT
+627 DGDFYTLFDTNV

-657 YEWTGS
+657 YESTGS
-663 VETKVAE
+663 VETRVAI

-678 ENRLVYAFSQLAHRQ
+678 ENRLLYAFSQLAHRQ
-693 ASGLTGGYVQG
+693 ASGLIGGYVQG

-722 FGYSGP
+722 YGYSGP
-728 TDGTFFYDGFV
+728 TDGTFFYDGFA
-739 NASEYT
+739 NATEYE
-745 VFEKTLGNIGT
+745 VFEQTLGNIGT
-756 NDFYSSRTNQPGDQG
+756 NDYYSSKTNQPGDQG
-771 FYYEIPS
+771 SYYEIPT

-786 ANVYLKTLNVLT
+786 ANVFLKTLNVGT
-798 TGTRTAGTFSRIKGL
+798 SGTRSAGTYSRIKGL
-813 SVVSTRQFAQRAGDI
+813 SVVATRQFGQRAGDI
-828 TEVLPDLGDITAE
+828 TESLPDLGESFGI
-841 L
+841 

>member
-1 MGLPLKIKSKQN
+1 MGLELKIKSKQN

-48 RIKTNPNIFEPNT
+48 RIKTNPAIFEPNT

-82 RENDNSR
+82 REDDNSR
-89 LISIWVYGDRTDRY
+89 LISIWVYGDRNDKY
-103 NNGKGIGEIIL
+103 DNGKGIGEVIL
-114 LGTLSTTS
+114 LGTLATTS
-122 DGNQVPTDFKKIP
+122 DGKQVPSDFKKVP

-147 NKPSNGKIVFKSDSL
+147 NKPSNGKIVFRSDSL
-162 PKLALSSSV
+162 PRLTLSSSV
-171 DTFTNKIVS
+171 DTFTNKVVS
-180 NNQLVREITGSSVYY
+180 NNELVKTITNSDVYY

-206 ERDGGANF
+206 EYDNGDAFEGQ
-214 NSEMVGGIVYGNLST
+214 MVGGIVYGDLST

-239 SQPTTFTASITNVV
+239 SQPTSFTASITSVP
-253 SNQILRI
+253 SISILRI
-260 QNPLTQSDNR
+260 ENPLTQSDSR
-270 TNGSIHTY
+270 TNDSIHTY

-284 INVNVEYYS
+284 INVNVEYYT

-300 QNQVAVANITLT
+300 QNQIAVANITLT

-324 NTLLKSQGLTSAEFQ
+324 NTLLKSQGLSSAEYQ
-339 LISNNRVEPTSSVSF
+339 LISNNLVSATESVSF

-386 QSDVVFTGGNVYIA
+386 KSDVVFKGGNVYIA

-414 SIGTGIEMSGHSSGY
+414 SIGTGIEMSGQSSGY
-429 LKSVGYQGMTSAS
+429 LKSVGYQGFTSAS

-459 QIGANQYPGVG
+459 QIGVDQYPGVG
-470 MEMVSAG
+470 MEMVSEG

-485 TNDGGNLK
+485 TAGGGNLQ
-493 VITDEFFIGTKNTQF
+493 VITDDFFIGTEATQF
-508 ISGSE
+508 VSGSN
-513 GKIEISSSIFH
+513 GNIEISSSFFH
-524 LDPQN
+524 LNPKDSE
-529 NLLVIGADAVINAA
+529 AV
-543 LSVNQLFTP
+543 
-552 ATINGSPSTINNASS
+552 
-567 SITSDGFAKFVSASI
+567 I
-582 GGFVITPT
+582 GGFVVTPT
-590 VINSSQFD
+590 AISSSQFD
-598 TSASISVSKLA
+598 TSASVSVPKLA

-619 NVLIQRLL
+619 NVLIQKLL
-627 DGDFYTLFDTNT
+627 AGDFYTLFDTNL

-693 ASGLTGGYVQG
+693 ATGFTASVGYVQG

-710 QIPNTGSVTNGT
+710 QIPNTGSITNGP
-722 FGYSGP
+722 FGYTGP
-728 TDGTFFYDGFV
+728 TDGTYFYDGFV
-739 NASEYT
+739 NATEYT
-745 VFEKTLGNIGT
+745 VFERTLGNIAT
-756 NDFYSSRTNQPGDQG
+756 NDYYSSRTNQPGDQAS
-771 FYYEIPS
+771 YYTIPS

-786 ANVYLKTLNVLT
+786 ANVYLKTLNVGT
-798 TGTRTAGTFSRIKGL
+798 SGTRTAGTYSRVKGM
-813 SVVSTRQFAQRAGDI
+813 SVVATRQFGQRAGDI
-828 TEVLPDLGDITAE
+828 TEALPDLGASFG

>member
-180 NNQLVREITGSSVYY
+180 NNELVRQITGSSVYY

-200 GNTVSL
+200 GDTVSL

-214 NSEMVGGIVYGNLST
+214 NSEMVSGIVYGNLST

-300 QNQVAVANITLT
+300 QNQIAVANITLT

-429 LKSVGYQGMTSAS
+429 LKSVGYQGLTSAS

-453 SGSGDL
+453 SGSGNL
-459 QIGANQYPGVG
+459 QVGVDQYPGVG

-485 TNDGGNLK
+485 TAGGGNLK
-493 VITDEFFIGTKNTQF
+493 VITDDFFIGTETTQF
-508 ISGSE
+508 ISGSN
-513 GKIEISSSIFH
+513 GNIEISSSFFH
-524 LDPQN
+524 LDPK
-529 NLLVIGADAVINAA
+529 
-543 LSVNQLFTP
+543 NQKN
-552 ATINGSPSTINNASS
+552 I
-567 SITSDGFAKFVSASI
+567 I
-582 GGFVITPT
+582 GGFVVTPT
-590 VINSSQFD
+590 AISSSQFD
-598 TSASISVSKLA
+598 TSASISVPKLA

-627 DGDFYTLFDTNT
+627 DGDFYTLFDTNA

-663 VETKVAE
+663 VETRVAT

-678 ENRLVYAFSQLAHRQ
+678 ENRLLYAFSQLAHRQ
-693 ASGLTGGYVQG
+693 ATGFTASVGYVQG

-722 FGYSGP
+722 YGYSGP
-728 TDGTFFYDGFV
+728 TDGTFFYDGFA
-739 NASEYT
+739 NATEYT
-745 VFEKTLGNIGT
+745 VFEQTLGNIAT
-756 NDFYSSRTNQPGDQG
+756 NDFYSSKTNQPGDQG
-771 FYYEIPS
+771 SYYEIPT

-786 ANVYLKTLNVLT
+786 ANVFLKTLNVLT
-798 TGTRTAGTFSRIKGL
+798 TGTRSAGTYSRIKGL
-813 SVVSTRQFAQRAGDI
+813 SVVSTRQFGQRAGDI
-828 TEVLPDLGDITAE
+828 TEVIGDLGPSPE
-841 L
+841 

>member
-162 PKLALSSSV
+162 PKLTLSSSV

-180 NNQLVREITGSSVYY
+180 NNELVRQITGSSVYY

-200 GNTVSL
+200 GDTVSL

-214 NSEMVGGIVYGNLST
+214 NSEMVSGIVYGNLST

-339 LISNNRVEPTSSVSF
+339 LISNNRVEPTSSISF

-429 LKSVGYQGMTSAS
+429 LKSVGYQGLTSAS

-453 SGSGDL
+453 SGSGNL
-459 QIGANQYPGVG
+459 QVGVDQYPGVG

-485 TNDGGNLK
+485 TAGGGNLK
-493 VITDEFFIGTKNTQF
+493 VITDDFFIGTETTQF
-508 ISGSE
+508 ISGSN
-513 GKIEISSSIFH
+513 GNIEISSSFFH
-524 LDPQN
+524 LDPK
-529 NLLVIGADAVINAA
+529 
-543 LSVNQLFTP
+543 NQKN
-552 ATINGSPSTINNASS
+552 I
-567 SITSDGFAKFVSASI
+567 I
-582 GGFVITPT
+582 GGFVVTPT
-590 VINSSQFD
+590 AISSSQFD
-598 TSASISVSKLA
+598 TSASVSAPKLA

-627 DGDFYTLFDTNT
+627 DGDFYTLFDTNA

-663 VETKVAE
+663 VETRVAT

-678 ENRLVYAFSQLAHRQ
+678 ENRLLYAFSQLAHRQ
-693 ASGLTGGYVQG
+693 ATGFTASVGYVQG

-722 FGYSGP
+722 YGYSGP
-728 TDGTFFYDGFV
+728 TDGTFFYDGFA
-739 NASEYT
+739 NATEYE
-745 VFEKTLGNIGT
+745 VFEQTLGNIAT
-756 NDFYSSRTNQPGDQG
+756 NDFYSSKTNQPGDQG
-771 FYYEIPS
+771 SYYEIPT

-786 ANVYLKTLNVLT
+786 ANVFLKTLNVGT
-798 TGTRTAGTFSRIKGL
+798 SGTRSAGTYSRIKGL
-813 SVVSTRQFAQRAGDI
+813 SVVSTRQFGQRAGDI
-828 TEVLPDLGDITAE
+828 TEVLPDLGESLGI
-841 L
+841 

>member
-1 MGLPLKIKSKQN
+1 MGLSLKIKSKQN

-22 DSSATSDEYFSIV
+22 DSSATSDEYFSVV

-122 DGNQVPTDFKKIP
+122 NGNQVPTDFKKIP
-135 NVRWRRKVSFAP
+135 NIRWRRKVSFAP

-180 NNQLVREITGSSVYY
+180 NNQLVRQITGSSVYY

-200 GNTVSL
+200 GDTVSL

-214 NSEMVGGIVYGNLST
+214 NSEMVSGIVYGNLST

-300 QNQVAVANITLT
+300 QNQIAVANITLT

-339 LISNNRVEPTSSVSF
+339 LISNNRVEPTSSISF

-429 LKSVGYQGMTSAS
+429 LKSVGYQGLTSAS

-453 SGSGDL
+453 SGSGNL
-459 QIGANQYPGVG
+459 QVGVDQYPGVG

-485 TNDGGNLK
+485 TAGGGNLK
-493 VITDEFFIGTKNTQF
+493 VITDDFFIGTETTQF
-508 ISGSE
+508 ISGSN
-513 GKIEISSSIFH
+513 GNIEISSSFFH
-524 LDPQN
+524 LDPK
-529 NLLVIGADAVINAA
+529 
-543 LSVNQLFTP
+543 NQKN
-552 ATINGSPSTINNASS
+552 I
-567 SITSDGFAKFVSASI
+567 I
-582 GGFVITPT
+582 GGFVVTPT
-590 VINSSQFD
+590 AISSSQFD
-598 TSASISVSKLA
+598 TSASVSVPKLA

-627 DGDFYTLFDTNT
+627 DGNFYTLFDTNA

-657 YEWTGS
+657 YTHS
-663 VETKVAE
+663 AADPTFTLNTYYKVAN

-678 ENRLVYAFSQLAHRQ
+678 ENRLLYAFSQLAHRQ
-693 ASGLTGGYVQG
+693 ASGLTGGQVQG
-704 TCKMTL
+704 FCKMTL

-722 FGYSGP
+722 YGYSGP
-728 TDGTFFYDGFV
+728 TDGTFFYDGFANV
-739 NASEYT
+739 TEYE
-745 VFEKTLGNIGT
+745 VFEQQLGNVLT
-756 NDFYSSRTNQPGDQG
+756 NDFYSSRTNQPGDQSD
-771 FYYEIPS
+771 YYIVPS

-786 ANVYLKTLNVLT
+786 ANLYLKINTFATSGTLT
-798 TGTRTAGTFSRIKGL
+798 SGTFGRVKGV
-813 SVVSTRQFAQRAGDI
+813 SVVATRQFGQRAGDI
-828 TEVLPDLGDITAE
+828 TEALPDLGIVG

>member
-200 GNTVSL
+200 GDTVSL

-214 NSEMVGGIVYGNLST
+214 NSEMVGGVVYGNLST

-300 QNQVAVANITLT
+300 QNQIAVANITLT

-453 SGSGDL
+453 SGSGNL
-459 QIGANQYPGVG
+459 QVGVDQYPGVG

-485 TNDGGNLK
+485 TAGGGNLK
-493 VITDEFFIGTKNTQF
+493 VITDDFFIGTETTQF
-508 ISGSE
+508 ISGSN
-513 GKIEISSSIFH
+513 GNIEISSSFFH
-524 LDPQN
+524 LNPKDSEA
-529 NLLVIGADAVINAA
+529 I
-543 LSVNQLFTP
+543 
-552 ATINGSPSTINNASS
+552 
-567 SITSDGFAKFVSASI
+567 I

-590 VINSSQFD
+590 AVSSSQFD
-598 TSASISVSKLA
+598 TSASISVPKLA

-652 SDYTE
+652 SDYVE

-722 FGYSGP
+722 YGYSGP
-728 TDGTFFYDGFV
+728 TDGTFFYDGFA
-739 NASEYT
+739 NATEYT
-745 VFEKTLGNIGT
+745 VFEQSLGNIGT
-756 NDFYSSRTNQPGDQG
+756 NDFYSSRTNQPGDQAS
-771 FYYEIPS
+771 FYSIPS

-786 ANVYLKTLNVLT
+786 ANVYLKTLNVGT
-798 TGTRTAGTFSRIKGL
+798 SGTRAAGTFSRIKGL

-828 TEVLPDLGDITAE
+828 TEAIVGLESSPE
-841 L
+841 

>member
-180 NNQLVREITGSSVYY
+180 NNELVRQITGSSVYY

-200 GNTVSL
+200 GDTVSL

-214 NSEMVGGIVYGNLST
+214 NSEMVSGIVYGNLST

-429 LKSVGYQGMTSAS
+429 LKSVGYQGLTSAS

-453 SGSGDL
+453 SGSGNL
-459 QIGANQYPGVG
+459 QVGVDQYPGVG

-485 TNDGGNLK
+485 TAGGGNLK
-493 VITDEFFIGTKNTQF
+493 VITDDFFIGTETTQF
-508 ISGSE
+508 ISGSN
-513 GKIEISSSIFH
+513 GNIEISSSFFH
-524 LDPQN
+524 LDPK
-529 NLLVIGADAVINAA
+529 
-543 LSVNQLFTP
+543 NQKN
-552 ATINGSPSTINNASS
+552 I
-567 SITSDGFAKFVSASI
+567 I
-582 GGFVITPT
+582 GGFVVTPT
-590 VINSSQFD
+590 AISSSQFD
-598 TSASISVSKLA
+598 TSASVSVPKLA

-627 DGDFYTLFDTNT
+627 DGDFYTLFDTNA

-663 VETKVAE
+663 VETRVAT

-678 ENRLVYAFSQLAHRQ
+678 ENRLLYAFSQLAHRQ
-693 ASGLTGGYVQG
+693 ATGFTASVGYVQG

-722 FGYSGP
+722 YGYSGP
-728 TDGTFFYDGFV
+728 TDGTFFYDGFA
-739 NASEYT
+739 NATEYE
-745 VFEKTLGNIGT
+745 VFEQTLGNIAT
-756 NDFYSSRTNQPGDQG
+756 NDFYSSKTNQPGDQG
-771 FYYEIPS
+771 SYYEIPT

-786 ANVYLKTLNVLT
+786 ANVFLKTLNVGT
-798 TGTRTAGTFSRIKGL
+798 SGTRSAGTYSRIKGL

-828 TEVLPDLGDITAE
+828 TEVIGDLGPSPE
-841 L
+841 

>member
-1 MGLPLKIKSKQN
+1 MGLELKIKSKQN

-48 RIKTNPNIFEPNT
+48 RIKTNPNVFEPNT

-82 RENDNSR
+82 REKDDSR
-89 LISIWVYGDRTDRY
+89 LISIWVYGDRNDKY
-103 NNGKGIGEIIL
+103 DNGKGIGEIIL

-122 DGNQVPTDFKKIP
+122 DGNQVPSDFKKTP

-147 NKPSNGKIVFKSDSL
+147 NKPSNGKIVFRSDSL
-162 PKLALSSSV
+162 PRLTLSSSV
-171 DTFTNKIVS
+171 DTFTNKVVS
-180 NNQLVREITGSSVYY
+180 NNQLVKEITGSSVYY

-200 GNTVSL
+200 GNTVSF
-206 ERDGGANF
+206 ERESGANF
-214 NSEMVGGIVYGNLST
+214 NSQMVGGIVYGDLST

-239 SQPTTFTASITNVV
+239 SQPTTFTASISSVP
-253 SNQILRI
+253 SISILRI
-260 QNPLTQSDNR
+260 ENPLTQSDSR
-270 TNGSIHTY
+270 TNNSIHTY

-324 NTLLKSQGLTSAEFQ
+324 NTLLKSQGLTSAEYQ
-339 LISNNRVEPTSSVSF
+339 LISNNLVSATESVSF

-378 VKSETELI
+378 VKSETELVK
-386 QSDVVFTGGNVYIA
+386 SDVVFTGGNVYIA

-414 SIGTGIEMSGHSSGY
+414 SIGSGIEMSGHSSGY
-429 LKSVGYQGMTSAS
+429 LKSVGYQGFTSAS

-453 SGSGDL
+453 SGSGNL
-459 QIGANQYPGVG
+459 QIGVDQYPGVG
-470 MEMVSAG
+470 MEMVSEG

-485 TNDGGNLK
+485 TAGGGNLQ
-493 VITDEFFIGTKNTQF
+493 VITDDFFIGTESTQF
-508 ISGSE
+508 ISGSN
-513 GKIEISSSIFH
+513 GNIEISSSFFH
-524 LDPQN
+524 LNPKDSE
-529 NLLVIGADAVINAA
+529 AV
-543 LSVNQLFTP
+543 
-552 ATINGSPSTINNASS
+552 
-567 SITSDGFAKFVSASI
+567 I
-582 GGFVITPT
+582 GGFVVTPT
-590 VINSSQFD
+590 AISSSQFD
-598 TSASISVSKLA
+598 TSASVSVPKLA

-627 DGDFYTLFDTNT
+627 DGDFYTLFDTNL
-639 GIIDARN
+639 GIVDARN

-657 YEWTGS
+657 YTHS
-663 VETKVAE
+663 AADPTFTLNTYYKVAN

-678 ENRLVYAFSQLAHRQ
+678 ENRLLYAFSQLAHRQ
-693 ASGLTGGYVQG
+693 ASGLTGGQVQG
-704 TCKMTL
+704 FCKMTL

-722 FGYSGP
+722 FGYSNP
-728 TDGTFFYDGFV
+728 TNGTFFYDGFA
-739 NASEYT
+739 NATEYE
-745 VFEKTLGNIGT
+745 VFEQQLGNVLT

-771 FYYEIPS
+771 FYYEIPT

-786 ANVYLKTLNVLT
+786 ANLYLKINTFATSGTLT
-798 TGTRTAGTFSRIKGL
+798 SGTYGRVKGM
-813 SVVSTRQFAQRAGDI
+813 SVVATRQFGQRAGDI
-828 TEVLPDLGDITAE
+828 TEVFFDLGE
-841 L
+841 SFGL

>member
-180 NNQLVREITGSSVYY
+180 NNELVRQITGSSVYY

-200 GNTVSL
+200 GDTVSL

-214 NSEMVGGIVYGNLST
+214 NSEMVSGIVYGNLST

-339 LISNNRVEPTSSVSF
+339 LISNNRVEPTSSISF

-429 LKSVGYQGMTSAS
+429 LKSVGYQGLTSAS

-453 SGSGDL
+453 SGSGNL
-459 QIGANQYPGVG
+459 QVGVDQYPGVG

-508 ISGSE
+508 ISGSN
-513 GKIEISSSIFH
+513 GNIEISSSFFH
-524 LDPQN
+524 LDPK
-529 NLLVIGADAVINAA
+529 
-543 LSVNQLFTP
+543 NQKN
-552 ATINGSPSTINNASS
+552 I
-567 SITSDGFAKFVSASI
+567 I
-582 GGFVITPT
+582 GGFVVTPT
-590 VINSSQFD
+590 AISSSQFD
-598 TSASISVSKLA
+598 TSASVSVPKLA

-627 DGDFYTLFDTNT
+627 DGNFYTLFDTNA

-663 VETKVAE
+663 VETRVAT

-678 ENRLVYAFSQLAHRQ
+678 ENRLLYAFSQLAHRQ
-693 ASGLTGGYVQG
+693 ATGFTASVGYVQG

-722 FGYSGP
+722 YGYSGP
-728 TDGTFFYDGFV
+728 TDGTFFYDGFA
-739 NASEYT
+739 NATEYE
-745 VFEKTLGNIGT
+745 VFEQTLGNIAT
-756 NDFYSSRTNQPGDQG
+756 NDFYSSKTNQPGDQG
-771 FYYEIPS
+771 SYYEIPT

-786 ANVYLKTLNVLT
+786 ANVFLKTLNVLT
-798 TGTRTAGTFSRIKGL
+798 TGTRSAGTYSRIKGL
-813 SVVSTRQFAQRAGDI
+813 SVVSTRQFAQRAGDV
-828 TEVLPDLGDITAE
+828 TEGIIDGETFE
-841 L
+841 E

>member
-180 NNQLVREITGSSVYY
+180 NNQLVRTITESDVYY
-195 KKSTF
+195 KKYTF

-206 ERDGGANF
+206 ENYGGDTF
-214 NSEMVGGIVYGNLST
+214 EGQMVGGIVYGNLST
-229 TLFPRLGGGQ
+229 TLFPRLGGSQ

-253 SNQILRI
+253 SNQILII

-300 QNQVAVANITLT
+300 QNQVAVANINLT

-429 LKSVGYQGMTSAS
+429 LKSVGYKGLTSAS

-453 SGSGDL
+453 SGSGNL
-459 QIGANQYPGVG
+459 QIGVDQYPGVG

-485 TNDGGNLK
+485 THDGGNLK

-508 ISGSE
+508 ISGSN
-513 GKIEISSSIFH
+513 GNIEISSSFFH
-524 LDPQN
+524 LDPK
-529 NLLVIGADAVINAA
+529 
-543 LSVNQLFTP
+543 NQKN
-552 ATINGSPSTINNASS
+552 I
-567 SITSDGFAKFVSASI
+567 I

-590 VINSSQFD
+590 AVSSSQFD
-598 TSASISVSKLA
+598 TSASISVPKLA

-652 SDYTE
+652 SDYVE

-739 NASEYT
+739 NATEYT
-745 VFEKTLGNIGT
+745 VFQQTLGNIGT
-756 NDFYSSRTNQPGDQG
+756 NDFYSSKTNQPGDQAS
-771 FYYEIPS
+771 FYSIPS

-786 ANVYLKTLNVLT
+786 ANVYLKTLNVGT
-798 TGTRTAGTFSRIKGL
+798 SGTRSAGTFSRIKGL

-828 TEVLPDLGDITAE
+828 TEVLPDLGDIVE

>member
-48 RIKTNPNIFEPNT
+48 RIKTNPNLFEPNT

-122 DGNQVPTDFKKIP
+122 EGNQVPTDFKKIP

-180 NNQLVREITGSSVYY
+180 NNQLVRTITNSDVYY

-206 ERDGGANF
+206 EYDNGDAFEGQ
-214 NSEMVGGIVYGNLST
+214 MVGGIVYGNLST
-229 TLFPRLGGGQ
+229 NLFPRLGGGQ
-239 SQPTTFTASITNVV
+239 SQPTTFTASITDVV

-300 QNQVAVANITLT
+300 QNQIAVANITLT

-339 LISNNRVEPTSSVSF
+339 LISNNKVEPTSSVSF

-429 LKSVGYQGMTSAS
+429 LKSVGYQGLTSAS

-453 SGSGDL
+453 SGSGNL
-459 QIGANQYPGVG
+459 QVGVDQYPGVG

-485 TNDGGNLK
+485 TAGGGNLK
-493 VITDEFFIGTKNTQF
+493 VITDDFFIGTETTQF
-508 ISGSE
+508 ISGSN
-513 GKIEISSSIFH
+513 GNIEISSSFFH
-524 LDPQN
+524 LDPK
-529 NLLVIGADAVINAA
+529 
-543 LSVNQLFTP
+543 NQKN
-552 ATINGSPSTINNASS
+552 I
-567 SITSDGFAKFVSASI
+567 I
-582 GGFVITPT
+582 GGFVVTPT
-590 VINSSQFD
+590 AISSSQFD
-598 TSASISVSKLA
+598 TSASVSVPKLA

-627 DGDFYTLFDTNT
+627 DGDFYTLFDTNL

-663 VETKVAE
+663 VETRVAT

-678 ENRLVYAFSQLAHRQ
+678 ENRLLYAFSQLAHRQ

-722 FGYSGP
+722 YGYSGP

-739 NASEYT
+739 NATEYE
-745 VFEKTLGNIGT
+745 VFEQTLGNIAT
-756 NDFYSSRTNQPGDQG
+756 NDFYSSKTNQPGDQG
-771 FYYEIPS
+771 SYYEIPT

-786 ANVYLKTLNVLT
+786 ANVFLKTLNVGT
-798 TGTRTAGTFSRIKGL
+798 SGTRSAGTYSRIKGL
-813 SVVSTRQFAQRAGDI
+813 SVVSTRQFGQRAGDI
-828 TEVLPDLGDITAE
+828 TEALPDLGDVTAE

>member
-180 NNQLVREITGSSVYY
+180 NNQLVRTITNSDVYY

-200 GNTVSL
+200 GSTVSL
-206 ERDGGANF
+206 EYDNGDTFEGQ
-214 NSEMVGGIVYGNLST
+214 MVGGIVYGDLST

-253 SNQILRI
+253 SNEILRI

-300 QNQVAVANITLT
+300 QNQIAVANITLT

-378 VKSETELI
+378 EKSDTELI
-386 QSDVVFTGGNVYIA
+386 QPDIVFKGGNVYIA

-453 SGSGDL
+453 SGSGNL
-459 QIGANQYPGVG
+459 QVGVDQYPGVG

-485 TNDGGNLK
+485 THDGGNLK
-493 VITDEFFIGTKNTQF
+493 VITDEFFIGTEDTQF
-508 ISGSE
+508 ISGSN
-513 GKIEISSSIFH
+513 GNIEISSSFFH
-524 LDPQN
+524 LNPKDSEA
-529 NLLVIGADAVINAA
+529 I
-543 LSVNQLFTP
+543 
-552 ATINGSPSTINNASS
+552 
-567 SITSDGFAKFVSASI
+567 I

-590 VINSSQFD
+590 AISSSQFD
-598 TSASISVSKLA
+598 TSASVSVPRLA

-627 DGDFYTLFDTNT
+627 DGDFYTLFDTNL

-657 YEWTGS
+657 YESTGS
-663 VETKVAE
+663 VDTRVAI

-693 ASGLTGGYVQG
+693 ASGLTGGNVRG

-710 QIPNTGSVTNGT
+710 QIPNTGSVTDGP
-722 FGYSGP
+722 FGYSS
-728 TDGTFFYDGFV
+728 TSEGTYYYDGFA
-739 NASEYT
+739 NATEYE
-745 VFEKTLGNIGT
+745 VFEQTLGNIGT
-756 NDFYSSRTNQPGDQG
+756 NDYYSSKTNQPGDQG
-771 FYYEIPS
+771 SYYEIPT

-786 ANVYLKTLNVLT
+786 ANVFLKTLNVGT
-798 TGTRTAGTFSRIKGL
+798 SGTRSAGTYSRIKGL
-813 SVVSTRQFAQRAGDI
+813 SVVATRQFGQRAGDI
-828 TEVLPDLGDITAE
+828 TEALPDLGEPFGI
-841 L
+841 

>member
-180 NNQLVREITGSSVYY
+180 NNQLVRQITGSSVYY

-200 GNTVSL
+200 GDTVSL

-300 QNQVAVANITLT
+300 QNQVAVANITLN

-324 NTLLKSQGLTSAEFQ
+324 NTLLKSQGLAAAEFQ

-386 QSDVVFTGGNVYIA
+386 QSDVVFKGGNVYIA

-414 SIGTGIEMSGHSSGY
+414 AIGTGIEMAGNSSGY

-453 SGSGDL
+453 SGSGNL
-459 QIGANQYPGVG
+459 QIGADQYPGVG

-485 TNDGGNLK
+485 THDGGNLK
-493 VITDEFFIGTKNTQF
+493 VITDEFFIGTEDTQF
-508 ISGSE
+508 ISGSN
-513 GKIEISSSIFH
+513 GNIEISSSFFH
-524 LDPQN
+524 LNPKNDEAI
-529 NLLVIGADAVINAA
+529 V
-543 LSVNQLFTP
+543 
-552 ATINGSPSTINNASS
+552 
-567 SITSDGFAKFVSASI
+567 

-590 VINSSQFD
+590 AISSSQFD
-598 TSASISVSKLA
+598 TSASVSVPKLA
-609 LKSNGQITGS
+609 LKADGQITGS

-627 DGDFYTLFDTNT
+627 DGDFYTLFDTNA
-639 GIIDARN
+639 GIVDARN
-646 NGRQII
+646 NGRQVI
-652 SDYTE
+652 SDYTA
-657 YEWTGS
+657 YELTATASYGTR
-663 VETKVAE
+663 VKVAN
-670 YYFQLMPG
+670 YYFQFMPG
-678 ENRLVYAFSQLAHRQ
+678 ENRLLFAFSHLSHRQ
-693 ASGLTGGYVQG
+693 ASGLKGPG
-704 TCKMTL
+704 TIKATCEMTL
-710 QIPNTGSVTNGT
+710 QIPNTGSVNSGP
-722 FGYSGP
+722 FGYTGP
-728 TDGTFFYDGFV
+728 TDGTYFYDGFSGS
-739 NASEYT
+739 AEFT
-745 VFEKTLGNIGT
+745 VFSKSLFSLSTP
-756 NDFYSSRTNQPGDQG
+756 DYYSSRTNQPGDQG
-771 FYYEIPS
+771 FFYEIPQ

-786 ANVYLKTLNVLT
+786 ANLYLKLEDVATV
-798 TGTRTAGTFSRIKGL
+798 TGTKTNGTYTRVKGV
-813 SVVSTRQFAQRAGDI
+813 SVVATRQFGQRAGDI
-828 TEVLPDLGDITAE
+828 TEALPDLGIGDGPI
-841 L
+841 

>member
-114 LGTLSTTS
+114 LGTLATTS
-122 DGNQVPTDFKKIP
+122 EGNQVPTDFKKIP

-162 PKLALSSSV
+162 PKLTLSSSV

-180 NNQLVREITGSSVYY
+180 NNQLVRTITNSDVYY

-200 GNTVSL
+200 GSAVSL
-206 ERDGGANF
+206 EYDNGDTFEGQ
-214 NSEMVGGIVYGNLST
+214 MVGGIVYGDLST

-253 SNQILRI
+253 SNEILRI

-300 QNQVAVANITLT
+300 QNQIAVANITLT

-378 VKSETELI
+378 EKSDTELI
-386 QSDVVFTGGNVYIA
+386 QPDIVFKGGNVYIA

-414 SIGTGIEMSGHSSGY
+414 SVGTGIEMSGHSSGY

-453 SGSGDL
+453 SGSGNL
-459 QIGANQYPGVG
+459 QVGVDQYPGVG

-485 TNDGGNLK
+485 THDGGNLK
-493 VITDEFFIGTKNTQF
+493 VITDEFFIGTEDTQF
-508 ISGSE
+508 ISGSN
-513 GKIEISSSIFH
+513 GNIEISSSFFH
-524 LDPQN
+524 LNPKDSEA
-529 NLLVIGADAVINAA
+529 I
-543 LSVNQLFTP
+543 
-552 ATINGSPSTINNASS
+552 
-567 SITSDGFAKFVSASI
+567 I

-590 VINSSQFD
+590 AISSSQFD
-598 TSASISVSKLA
+598 TSASVSVPKLA

-627 DGDFYTLFDTNT
+627 DGDFYTLFDTNV

-657 YEWTGS
+657 YESTGS
-663 VETKVAE
+663 VETRVAI

-678 ENRLVYAFSQLAHRQ
+678 ENRLLYAFSQLAHRQ
-693 ASGLTGGYVQG
+693 ASGLIGGYVQG

-722 FGYSGP
+722 YGYSGP
-728 TDGTFFYDGFV
+728 TDGTFFYDGFA
-739 NASEYT
+739 NATEYE
-745 VFEKTLGNIGT
+745 VFEQTLGNIGT
-756 NDFYSSRTNQPGDQG
+756 NDYYSSKTNQPGDQG
-771 FYYEIPS
+771 SYYEIPT

-786 ANVYLKTLNVLT
+786 ANVFLKTLNVGT
-798 TGTRTAGTFSRIKGL
+798 SGTRSAGTYSRIKGL
-813 SVVSTRQFAQRAGDI
+813 SVVATRQFGQRAGDI
-828 TEVLPDLGDITAE
+828 TESLPDLGESFGI
-841 L
+841 

>member
-13 LSKYRVLVE
+13 LSKYRVLIE
-22 DSSATSDEYFSIV
+22 DTSVSSDAYFSIV

-48 RIKTNPNIFEPNT
+48 RIKVNADVFEPNT

-69 PNGTPVYWEIPNH
+69 PNKNPVYFEIPNH
-82 RENDNSR
+82 REKDNSR
-89 LISIWVYGDRTDRY
+89 LISIYVYGDRTDKY

-122 DGNQVPTDFKKIP
+122 NGTPVPQDFKKVP
-135 NVRWRRKVSFAP
+135 NVRFTRKVSFAP
-147 NKPSNGKIVFKSDSL
+147 NKPSNGKIIFSSDSL
-162 PKLALSSSV
+162 PRLTLSSSV

-180 NNQLVREITGSSVYY
+180 NNELVREITGSSVYY

-200 GNTVSL
+200 GDTVSL
-206 ERDGGANF
+206 ERDSGANF

-270 TNGSIHTY
+270 TNDSIHTY

-300 QNQVAVANITLT
+300 QNQVAIANITLT

-339 LISNNRVEPTSSVSF
+339 LISNNLIQATESISF
-354 KVPIPTEQLN
+354 KVPIATEQLN

-414 SIGTGIEMSGHSSGY
+414 SIGTGIEMAGNSSGY
-429 LKSVGYQGMTSAS
+429 LKSVGYNGLTSAS

-453 SGSGDL
+453 SGSGNL
-459 QIGANQYPGVG
+459 QIGVDQYPGVG

-485 TNDGGNLK
+485 THDGGNLK
-493 VITDEFFIGTKNTQF
+493 VITDEFFIGTKTTQF
-508 ISGSE
+508 ISGSN
-513 GKIEISSSIFH
+513 GNIEISSSFFH
-524 LDPQN
+524 LDPK
-529 NLLVIGADAVINAA
+529 
-543 LSVNQLFTP
+543 NQKN
-552 ATINGSPSTINNASS
+552 I
-567 SITSDGFAKFVSASI
+567 I

-590 VINSSQFD
+590 AVSSSQFD
-598 TSASISVSKLA
+598 TSASISVPKLA

-627 DGDFYTLFDTNT
+627 DGDFYTLFDTNL

-652 SDYTE
+652 SDYVE

-663 VETKVAE
+663 VATKVAE

-693 ASGLTGGYVQG
+693 ASGFTNNTGSVQG

-710 QIPNTGSVTNGT
+710 QIPNTGSVQNGT
-722 FGYSGP
+722 YGYSGP
-728 TDGTFFYDGFV
+728 TNGTFFYDGFA
-739 NASEYT
+739 NATEYT
-745 VFEKTLGNIGT
+745 VFEQTLGNIGT
-756 NDFYSSRTNQPGDQG
+756 NDFYSSKTNQPGDQNS
-771 FYYEIPS
+771 FYSIPS

-798 TGTRTAGTFSRIKGL
+798 SGTRAAGTFSRIKGL
-813 SVVSTRQFAQRAGDI
+813 SVVSTRQFGQRAGDI
-828 TEVLPDLGDITAE
+828 TETIAGLGEASE
-841 L
+841 